1 MFSELTHINS
11 KSKKGEV
18 SLLSNNFEIAID
30 QEKKFLNHYIDLA
43 SFKLTSNLGYVFE
56 KIKNLDFN
64 INYFFTFK

>member
-1 MFSELTHINS
+1 M
-11 KSKKGEV
+11 
-18 SLLSNNFEIAID
+18 
-30 QEKKFLNHYIDLA
+30 EKDLLA